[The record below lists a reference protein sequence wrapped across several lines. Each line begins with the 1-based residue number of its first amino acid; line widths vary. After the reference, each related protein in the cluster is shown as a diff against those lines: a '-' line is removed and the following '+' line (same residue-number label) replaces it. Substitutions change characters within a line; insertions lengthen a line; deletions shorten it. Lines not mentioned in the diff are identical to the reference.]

1 MYDFINIFV
10 TKNTEHI
17 GINSQ
22 MIYLNIYIY
31 HLNYIELILR
41 MISYRHHQKTHVF

>member
-31 HLNYIELILR
+31 HLNYIELIFMNDLHTDSITR
-41 MISYRHHQKTHVF
+41 